1 MKKEERG
8 LKQAGNMELRK
19 RLPRGAIQKI
29 AEEMGV
35 SWMWT
40 SSVITGKVKGDPKI
54 IFMALE
60 YAKLEDETRD
70 KVLGLIER
78 NRKELQKIG

>member
-1 MKKEERG
+1 MKREERD
-8 LKQAGNMELRK
+8 LKQTGNIKLRK
-19 RLPRGAIQKI
+19 RLPRGAIQQI
-29 AEEMGV
+29 ADEMGL

-40 SSVITGKVKGDPKI
+40 SKVITGKVKGDPRI

-70 KVLGLIER
+70 KVLGMIER
-78 NRKELQKIG
+78 NRIELQKMD